1 MHELLSSLF
10 EWYLGAL
17 DQGGY
22 VLIAALMAMES
33 SVIPL
38 PSEFV
43 IPPAAYLAQAH
54 GHMSLTGIVAAGTIG
69 SWVGASIM
77 YWAAR
82 LLGRPLLLRYGRF
95 VLITEEKIRNAEAWS
110 SHFGA
115 MGVFI
120 SRLLPVI
127 RHLIGIPA
135 GIVRMDFRIYSI
147 YTLAGSAV
155 WCSVLAWLGIT
166 AGQDPELMRGELH
179 RVTLWVVGVF
189 LVLSALYY
197 FFVHRQ
203 MKAAVK
209 K

>member
-1 MHELLSSLF
+1 MRELLSSLF

-54 GHMSLTGIVAAGTIG
+54 GHMSLTGIVVAGTIG
-69 SWVGASIM
+69 SWVGASVM

-82 LLGRPLLLRYGRF
+82 LLGRPLLLRYGRY
-95 VLITEEKIRNAEAWS
+95 VLITEEKILSAEAWS

-115 MGVFI
+115 MGVFV

-135 GIVRMDFRIYSI
+135 GIVRLDFRWYSLA
-147 YTLAGSAV
+147 TLAGSAL
-155 WCSVLAWLGIT
+155 WCSVLAWVGVT
-166 AGQDPELMRGELH
+166 AGQDPEVLAGSVH
-179 RVTLWVVGVF
+179 RISLWVGGLMLF
-189 LVLSALYY
+189 IGALYY

-203 MKAAVK
+203 MRR
-209 K
+209 